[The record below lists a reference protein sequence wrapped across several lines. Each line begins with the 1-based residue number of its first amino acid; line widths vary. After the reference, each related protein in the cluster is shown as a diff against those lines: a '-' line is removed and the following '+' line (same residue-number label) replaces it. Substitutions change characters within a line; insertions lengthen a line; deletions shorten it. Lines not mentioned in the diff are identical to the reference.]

1 MKFIFSKDKYIKL
14 SNLTVIIFCIIY
26 IIYYS
31 NIKAFQMIILLN
43 KDLPLL
49 PLQFPIPILHSV
61 Y

>member
-49 PLQFPIPILHSV
+49 PLQFPILPSV